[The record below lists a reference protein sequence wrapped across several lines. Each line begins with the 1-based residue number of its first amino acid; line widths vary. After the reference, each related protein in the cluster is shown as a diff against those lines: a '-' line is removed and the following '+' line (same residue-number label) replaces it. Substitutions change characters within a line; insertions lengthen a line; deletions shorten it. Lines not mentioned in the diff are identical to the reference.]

1 MQRQRKIALRDSL
14 LTRYSQSLGELMMR
28 RNTETAIRAAKAESD
43 LASRAKSAFLA
54 TMSHELRTPLNTII
68 GFSDVIVLS
77 KGGGDQAAEYAGHIA
92 ASGRRMLNVV
102 TDILDISKIEAGS
115 FALDCQPTD
124 PGEIIDAATE
134 AMREEIAAK
143 NQTLDV
149 RVPRDLPMLDVDHK
163 RVRQILTNL
172 LSNASKFTPPR
183 GRIVVVA
190 RRNPDGGA
198 TIAIADTGVGM
209 SPDQIAVAM
218 TPFGQVQGHLTRT
231 QEGADLGLSIARGLA
246 RRHGGDLHMES
257 QPGVGT
263 TVFLTLPAGSA
274 P

>member
-54 TMSHELRTPLNTII
+54 TMSHELRTPLNAII
-68 GFSDVIVLS
+68 GFSDVIVSS
-77 KGGGDQAAEYAGHIA
+77 KDGSDKAAEYAGHIA

-102 TDILDISKIEAGS
+102 TDILDISKIESGS
-115 FALDCQPTD
+115 FALDCQPND
-124 PGEIIDAATE
+124 PGEIIDAAVE

-149 RVPRDLPMLDVDHK
+149 RVPAGLPMLNVDHK

-172 LSNASKFTPPR
+172 LSNACKFTPPR
-183 GRIVVVA
+183 GRIVIVA
-190 RRNPDGGA
+190 RKNPDGGA
-198 TIAIADTGVGM
+198 TIAVADTGVGM
-209 SPDQIAVAM
+209 SPDQIAIAM
-218 TPFGQVQGHLTRT
+218 TPFGQVQGHLART
-231 QEGADLGLSIARGLA
+231 QEGAGLGLSIARGLA

-257 QPGVGT
+257 QRGVGT